1 MQAENKPS
9 LGAFTTGSRKWMNE
23 GLEGRGQE
31 NNGKG
36 EKKVYDRREV
46 RGFCIFLEQVLCR
59 EWKRFVYGIQD

>member
-1 MQAENKPS
+1 
-9 LGAFTTGSRKWMNE
+9 MNE